1 MAENKYTKRRL
12 KLKQNLYKLLK
23 EREPDGIPKAHLWNI
38 YTSKV
43 EKVSAAFY
51 GTGKMHNLLGDF
63 GDMINEVMENGRPT
77 VRLVEG
83 YIPAGEDPPDV
94 QIDKI
99 SSSESEENHTQA
111 KEIKETA
118 KSTEGT
124 NSGGRSTEEVLYS
137 RAQSTSSSSTTSS
150 VQQPFHPLPTPSL
163 AYTYGQP
170 LIPTAGIP
178 ILQPTQQ
185 LGAVTSLMP
194 RQLMMGGIAR
204 PQLNTLQTNIS
215 AAVGQFLAQAK
226 QASSTEGRNPEEP
239 CVVSSSSESE
249 SESDSEESEDS
260 TVASN
265 QASKTQRKKDE
276 YKSKIEQT
284 RSVVKKNI
292 VSLLAHHPKGIK
304 KSEIWQNYYHQFKQQ
319 PNKIQ
324 VGVSQLTKVLDLFD
338 DVIEEVPDNNGIPYI
353 QLINRAP
360 SGRSQL
366 TPRSS
371 RTSTPVIDLTK
382 DEPSSS
388 RGSLVDLTRDQSSSG
403 YIPLLPSHPTPSI
416 RGHPGDFQV
425 QSAYSQLQQTP
436 GFVLPS
442 APSQD
447 SSLAVCQLVI
457 RPVSLRKFEQKE
469 THLPRVWNNDR
480 YGRFNKDQI
489 ENVAKECIEALAEA
503 DEHVSVERV
512 ESLMLQRLNRRNIA
526 ELGYWR
532 YANQIPCLFEH
543 NRLLCKINAYIQAFL
558 NTRSICTLHELKLC
572 MAEFAPDKDSF
583 AALQVGPLQRLPI
596 IYHNFKFPTDMADI
610 PEITTSDIFENL
622 RNYLNKYQRW
632 STKNELEPFMEYL
645 VETYRVE
652 NAYILGVRIRSL
664 PLALQVL
671 KKSQRDAAGTRRRVT
686 EDTKET
692 LKQEIEQVFHR
703 FKAVLINKRDGQ
715 GQIREHYLKIRPTE
729 ALKEIFD
736 KYRTLCSSVEAPANK
751 IERRTLTRFTDTINA
766 FLQAVTADSFGRNLF
781 HIAICS
787 SKTEIDTI
795 HRQFLTE
802 ATKPKEVP
810 VTVKKKPPPTK
821 DSIIKLLKTFLE
833 KCQNHGALT
842 LKHLDNI
849 EERITDHFEFE
860 SFMAMGYG
868 RFLEFLIQE
877 TKKELDDCGGT
888 SLGTGGGHGDAAGGY
903 LPSLTH
909 ILEFIHQCKQSNT
922 TQEEK
927 IQQALCHQ
935 FSVKEVK
942 QLGHGTSSR
951 LIGLADRPGK
961 HVSNQHCVVYEAA
974 VIPPESFEVKGQTG
988 ILGHQTKEA
997 ALACLNN
1004 CPLLENMADWSQW
1017 SLVFEPQ
1024 LGKLRD
1030 FIQKYGECQTWPVEG
1045 GSKIM
1050 NTDFIALERSP
1061 GQYLKLVSSSSPE
1074 KFCVA
1079 LRNRIARDVSGHL
1092 MSMVVQNKGVENTP
1106 VALLANHVREELF
1119 KMHGEASKDSVPGA
1133 PSSCQPA
1140 ETAVHFILECLS
1152 ILPVKTCS
1160 VLASQMFLDP
1170 LGQVIGQSKS
1180 KTMLLQSCV
1189 TLTQL
1194 SRLQQLGCLLGVAEW
1209 MDSIHARCQPMPSSL
1224 QEVAPEVAEEFFKD
1238 EPEVI
1243 EESEDEEDSSSYL
1256 SDVELETEV
1265 KGQEEDEMIVVDE
1278 CTEME
1283 DGDVTEDTKTK
1294 EASIDLTVKSEDTV
1308 IDLLSPENITEEA
1321 ASTVT
1326 KETDIEQTCRGIVNQ
1341 IRREEF
1347 GIGVE
1352 LNEDG
1357 QRLMRVQQERLGR
1370 SLDRL
1375 SKDLYSKDTHFVLEL
1390 IQNAD
1395 DNSYPDDLQKNNCPS
1410 VQFIMKP
1417 DGVVILNN
1425 ETGFQE
1431 KNIRALCDVGRS
1443 TKGKHKAGYIGQKGI
1458 GFKSVFRVTDEPEVH
1473 SNGFHIKFDV
1483 QSGPTGYILPH
1494 WVEEDKW
1501 QEGEGWMTKIVL
1513 PIKDSMKS
1521 QMRTLAARFHD
1532 IHPSLLLFLNR
1543 LRQITI
1549 ENRVEDVV
1557 QEIRRRDL
1565 GDNVVEIMENS
1576 KVERWLVVKKRLDA
1590 STISLQAKS
1599 GVEVESTE
1607 IALAFPLRPAGQKKD
1622 SKFVPPK
1629 QPVFAFLPLRSYGF
1643 RFIIQGDFDV
1653 PSSREDVD
1661 RDSSWNQWLR
1671 NELHVLFI
1679 EALEVFKNHADFSNV
1694 EAVTS
1699 FLQFVPVEDEII
1711 DFFRPVANQILQ
1723 KLRAKQCVPTQ
1734 PNSKGKCSWKIPSQT
1749 VTVKD
1754 PLVLEVVT
1762 PDLLKDTLN
1771 LFYLHRDVAAMLNS
1785 SLTLSLG
1792 IESLNTEHLLLIGK
1806 SMLQQWS
1813 ASQETTDTDESVLM
1827 TAKWMACVY
1836 RSLDEFSDNQSV
1848 YDTLRA
1854 MKIIPLASLQR
1865 QCTNDSTIFF
1875 PLSENT
1881 GSSQNDPMMILQQ
1894 DLNTIHPLLVSTAD
1908 SEVNSQ
1914 VQKLLLKIGVC
1925 QLSPREV
1932 ICQHIMPTLK
1942 SDAWKDKKENIL
1954 ISYIVY
1960 IKEQIE
1966 LDPSLLN
1973 VEELGMS
1980 AILKTNKGLQNP
1992 SQSPIHFP
2000 PVYKNNI
2007 DLQNVLPGY
2016 EWILLDPVYLRST
2029 RTLVELQKWRDF
2041 FIKIGVTDFIAVK
2054 QVKVE
2059 ISAENISST
2068 PWAPL
2073 QEVVG
2078 TVQEGS
2084 YIEDWS
2090 STELQE
2096 LIQKNSKMSTYPQQ
2110 MRTLCVL
2117 LAENWDRHFSKFTST
2132 SLYSKTGGRMR
2143 DMETS
2148 FSILLR
2154 TASWLPG
2161 SQTCLSVEN
2170 DAIIVSENLLM
2181 MQPSCLYLPLKE
2193 ITDLLAHSV
2202 IYISVQIPHNSSFG
2216 QFLQIKKSVGLQDLK
2231 KFLTD
2236 WGKRDSEQTPKI
2248 FITTKYHISNVY
2260 LWLSNQ
2266 LPPIE
2271 TQELLQNHPVI
2282 FVPDKP
2288 MPVRFGPGTGVMNQR
2303 SPEDLQ
2309 AGRMLNSKE
2318 VWWSD
2323 PTGLIMKH
2331 CEIIQDYH
2339 SELNKKAI
2347 LFDTYGQFPDLKMLF
2362 QNTGRISME
2371 PSMLEYGELLVLMG
2385 QVLSL
2390 SDKAVLSDALKLYM
2404 TIGGKLSPDGSQMAV
2419 QTRMNVLEIEI
2430 VALKKKLQGQK
2441 ILATTHSKWVGTEDH
2456 PMIAD
2461 NRELEKMFEKKDQV
2475 NFVVLED
2482 RSPQPKRGGTAVL
2495 DRNLG
2500 DKMMPFYDFC
2510 GVKKLSD
2517 CTDIQ
2522 VIPEMLEP
2530 CPELQLYVCRAVPL
2544 LQRFLYKLYP
2554 DIYQELQ
2561 NQNITQRLSS
2571 MQFFKVK
2578 SLEVRYSLNHTPDV
2592 FILRKEKCVQ
2602 TESTFYFHRDF
2613 TEYYQDINK
2622 EVAKLFSN
2630 SQDRCFKDLRA
2641 FLNEIITAL
2650 TKEPHTLEEIMDQND
2665 CEQLPV
2671 NEPVWSVPPPI
2682 FQVPVLAEPEEEF
2695 WPEEAAVSGEGR
2707 SDSKQTEE
2715 GDQGLKAWPPMSNT
2729 QGPAQNKVRKEKE
2742 DKPAESKVWPPP
2754 KAPDYVKSVR
2764 ELPSQFKVT
2773 DERKPSGGEE
2783 TSYSVKGDKSYGGGI
2798 TTHERTEGQSYNR
2811 QDGGE
2816 GSRQGSGEGR
2826 RLERQDSE
2834 GKGTKRKI
2842 SENETESSGDNKRTV
2857 PPGEEKEQG
2866 QEVSGYKGEGTTA
2879 PSSGS
2884 SKSEDTGTQPREITT
2899 AGEKF
2904 HHGEGQEHGN
2914 VESIRNEDGSVTH
2927 KPGGKRRHPTDSSQG
2942 SPRVPESKRI
2952 LMDHPAWTELASDYT
2967 YEELC
2972 QGSSLKA
2979 PPEIPLDLDQDES
2992 NLQEIGRWGEHL
3004 VHQYLLEQQE
3014 GDSDIIEVKWC
3025 NKEKEQGTPYD
3036 FELSRR
3042 TEDGVIKTFIEVK
3055 TTLTDDKDVFE
3066 ISSQQIQFAQEQRE
3080 NFHIYRVFNAGDLER
3095 VRLVRIDHLCL
3106 RLDQKQVRLWMMI

>member
-1 MAENKYTKRRL
+1 MAENKFTKRRQ

-38 YTSKV
+38 YSSKV
-43 EKVSAAFY
+43 EKISAAFY
-51 GTGKMHNLLGDF
+51 GTGKMHNLLADF
-63 GDMINEVMENGRPT
+63 GDMIYEVMEKGRPT
-77 VRLVEG
+77 IRLIEG

-111 KEIKETA
+111 KEVKKTMKTTE
-118 KSTEGT
+118 STS
-124 NSGGRSTEEVLYS
+124 SGGRSTDEALYS
-137 RAQSTSSSSTTSS
+137 RSQPASSPSVTPS
-150 VQQPFHPLPTPSL
+150 VQQLSLPLPTPSL
-163 AYTYGQP
+163 AYSIGQP
-170 LIPTAGIP
+170 LIAQASIP
-178 ILQPTQQ
+178 IIQPTQQ
-185 LGAVTSLMP
+185 LRAGPSLMP
-194 RQLMMGGIAR
+194 QPLMMGGIAR

-215 AAVGQFLAQAK
+215 AAVGQFLTQAK
-226 QASSTEGRNPEEP
+226 QSSFAVGRNPEEP

-249 SESDSEESEDS
+249 SESESEESEDS
-260 TVASN
+260 SI
-265 QASKTQRKKDE
+265 QASTVKMEKDE
-276 YKSKIEQT
+276 HKTKIEQT
-284 RSVVKKNI
+284 RSMVKKNI
-292 VSLLAHHPKGIK
+292 VSLLTHHPKGIK
-304 KSEIWQNYYHQFKQQ
+304 KSEIWRYYHQEFKQQ
-319 PNKIQ
+319 PNKVQ
-324 VGVSQLTKVLDLFD
+324 VGLSQLTKVLDLFT
-338 DVIEEVPDNNGIPYI
+338 DVIEEVQDNNGIPYI
-353 QLINRAP
+353 RLIKKAP

-366 TPRSS
+366 TPGSS
-371 RTSTPVIDLTK
+371 GSSTPVIDLTK
-382 DEPSSS
+382 DEPSST

-403 YIPLLPSHPTPSI
+403 FIPLLPSHPTPRI
-416 RGHPGDFQV
+416 RGHPGDFQM

-436 GFVLPS
+436 AFVLPS

-457 RPVSLRKFEQKE
+457 RPISLRKFEEKE

-480 YGRFNKDQI
+480 YGRFSKDQI

-503 DEHVSVERV
+503 EEHVSVERV
-512 ESLMLQRLNRRNIA
+512 ESLMLQRLGRRTIG
-526 ELGYWR
+526 ELGHWR

-543 NRLLCKINAYIQAFL
+543 NRMLCKINAYIQAFL
-558 NTRSICTLHELKLC
+558 NTRSICTLHELKMC

-596 IYHNFKFPTDMADI
+596 IYNNFKFPTDMADI

-632 STKNELEPFMEYL
+632 NTKLELEHFMEYL

-664 PLALQVL
+664 PLAMQVL
-671 KKSQRDAAGTRRRVT
+671 KKSQRDAAGTRRKVT

-703 FKAVLINKRDGQ
+703 FRAVLMNKRDGQ

-751 IERRTLTRFTDTINA
+751 AEKRTFTRFTEAINA
-766 FLQAVTADSFGRNLF
+766 FLQAVTTDSFGRNLF
-781 HIAICS
+781 HIAICIS
-787 SKTEIDTI
+787 RTEVETI

-802 ATKPKEVP
+802 ATTKPKEVP

-821 DSIIKLLKTFLE
+821 ESIIKLLKTFLD

-842 LKHLDNI
+842 LKHLDHI

-860 SFMAMGYG
+860 SFLAMGYG

-877 TKKELDDCGGT
+877 TKQELDDCGGT
-888 SLGTGGGHGDAAGGY
+888 SLGTGGGHGDVAGGY

-922 TQEEK
+922 SQEEK

-1030 FIQKYGECQTWPVEG
+1030 FIQKYGECQSWPVEG

-1050 NTDFIALERSP
+1050 NTDFIALESSP
-1061 GQYLKLVSSSSPE
+1061 GQYLKLLSSSSPE

-1079 LRNRIARDVSGHL
+1079 LHNRIARDVSGHL
-1092 MSMVVQNKGVENTP
+1092 MSMVIQNKGVENTP

-1119 KMHGEASKDSVPGA
+1119 KMHGEASKDNVPGA

-1140 ETAVHFILECLS
+1140 ETAVHFVLDCLS

-1209 MDSIHARCQPMPSSL
+1209 MDSIQVRCQPMPSSL

-1238 EPEVI
+1238 EPEII
-1243 EESEDEEDSSSYL
+1243 EDSEGEEDSSSTSYL

-1265 KGQEEDEMIVVDE
+1265 KVQEEEEMIVVDE
-1278 CTEME
+1278 CTEIE
-1283 DGDVTEDTKTK
+1283 DDVKEDAQMN

-1308 IDLLSPENITEEA
+1308 IDLLSPDNNMEEA

-1326 KETDIEQTCRGIVNQ
+1326 VETDVEQTCQGIVNQ

-1357 QRLMRVQQERLGR
+1357 QKLMRVQQERLGR

-1395 DNSYPDDLQKNNCPS
+1395 DNSYPEDLQKNTCPS
-1410 VQFIMKP
+1410 VQFIMRP

-1501 QEGEGWMTKIVL
+1501 EEGEGWMTKIVL

-1549 ENRVEDVV
+1549 ENRVEDVI

-1565 GDNVVEIMENS
+1565 GDNVVEIVENS
-1576 KVERWLVVKKRLDA
+1576 KVDRWLVVKKRLDA

-1679 EALEVFKNHADFSNV
+1679 EALEAFKNHADFSNV

-1806 SMLQQWS
+1806 SLLQQWS
-1813 ASQETTDTDESVLM
+1813 ASQETTDTDGNVLM

-1836 RSLDEFSDNQSV
+1836 RSLDEFSDNQAV

-1854 MKIIPLASLQR
+1854 MKIIPLATNQR
-1865 QCTNDSTIFF
+1865 QCTGDSTIFF

-1881 GSSQNDPMMILQQ
+1881 GFSQNDPMMILQQ

-1925 QLSPREV
+1925 QLSPKEV
-1932 ICQHIMPTLK
+1932 ICQHIMPILK
-1942 SDAWKDKKENIL
+1942 SNSWKDKRNDIL
-1954 ISYIVY
+1954 ISYIIY

-1966 LDPSLLN
+1966 LDPSLIN

-1992 SQSPIHFP
+1992 SQSSIHFP

-2007 DLQNVLPGY
+2007 NLQDVLPGY
-2016 EWILLDPVYLRST
+2016 DWILLDPVYLRNT
-2029 RTLVELQKWRDF
+2029 RNPIEIQKWRDF
-2041 FIKIGVTDFIAVK
+2041 FIKIWVTDFIAVK

-2059 ISAENISST
+2059 ISAEDISST

-2073 QEVVG
+2073 KEVLDPI
-2078 TVQEGS
+2078 QDGS

-2096 LIQKNSKMSTYPQQ
+2096 LIQNNSKMSSYPQQ
-2110 MRTLCVL
+2110 MSTLCVL

-2132 SLYSKTGGRMR
+2132 SLYNKCGGRMR

-2154 TASWLPG
+2154 TSSWLPG
-2161 SQTCLSVEN
+2161 SQTCMSVEN
-2170 DAIIVSENLLM
+2170 EDIIVSEKVVM
-2181 MQPSCLYLPLKE
+2181 MQPSCLYLPLKD

-2202 IYISVQIPHNSSFG
+2202 IYINVQIPPKSSFG
-2216 QFLQIKKSVGLQDLK
+2216 QFLRIKQSVRLQDLK
-2231 KFLTD
+2231 KFLID
-2236 WGKRDSEQTPKI
+2236 WGKRDLEQTPKI

-2288 MPVRFGPGTGVMNQR
+2288 MPVRFGPGSGFMNQR
-2303 SPEDLQ
+2303 SLEGLQ

-2323 PTGLIMKH
+2323 PTGLIVKH
-2331 CEIIQDYH
+2331 GEIIQDYH

-2347 LFDTYGQFPDLKMLF
+2347 LFDTYGQFHDLKMLF
-2362 QNTGRISME
+2362 QNAGRISME

-2390 SDKAVLSDALKLYM
+2390 SDKSVLSDALKLYL
-2404 TIGGKLSPDGSQMAV
+2404 TIGGKLRPDGSQLTG
-2419 QTRMNVLEIEI
+2419 QTRMNVMEIEK
-2430 VALKKKLQGQK
+2430 VALKKKLEGQK
-2441 ILATTHSKWVGTEDH
+2441 ILATTRNKWVGTKEH
-2456 PMIAD
+2456 PMIAE

-2500 DKMMPFYDFC
+2500 DKLMPFYDFC

-2517 CTDIQ
+2517 CTVVQ
-2522 VIPEMLEP
+2522 EIPEMLEP
-2530 CPELQLYVCRAVPL
+2530 CSELQLYVFRAVPV
-2544 LQRFLYKLYP
+2544 LQRFLYKFYP

-2561 NQNITQRLSS
+2561 NQNISQRLSS

-2592 FILRKEKCVQ
+2592 FVLRKEKCVQ
-2602 TESTFYFHRDF
+2602 TESTFYFHRDY
-2613 TEYYQDINK
+2613 TECYPDINK
-2622 EVAKLFSN
+2622 EIAKLFSN
-2630 SQDRCFKDLRA
+2630 SDDRCSKDLRA
-2641 FLNEIITAL
+2641 FLNELITAL
-2650 TKEPHTLEEIMDQND
+2650 TKEPHTLEEIMEQSD
-2665 CEQLPV
+2665 CEQLPA
-2671 NEPVWSVPPPI
+2671 NEPVWSVPPPV
-2682 FQVPVLAEPEEEF
+2682 FQVPVPIEPEEDEL
-2695 WPEEAAVSGEGR
+2695 WPEEAVSGEKR
-2707 SDSKQTEE
+2707 SDVNQTEE
-2715 GDQGLKAWPPMSNT
+2715 GDQGLKAWPPVSNI
-2729 QGPAQNKVRKEKE
+2729 QGPVQNKVRKEKE
-2742 DKPAESKVWPPP
+2742 DKPADSKVWPPP
-2754 KAPDYVKSVR
+2754 KAPDYVKSVK

-2773 DERKPSGGEE
+2773 DERKPSSGEE
-2783 TSYSVKGDKSYGGGI
+2783 TETVKGDKSYGGGI
-2798 TTHERTEGQSYNR
+2798 MVHERTEEQSYNR

-2816 GSRQGSGEGR
+2816 GSRQGSGEGSK
-2826 RLERQDSE
+2826 LSRQDSE

-2842 SENETESSGDNKRTV
+2842 SENEAESSGENKRPV

-2866 QEVSGYKGEGTTA
+2866 WEVSGFKAEGSLQTTV

-2884 SKSEDTGTQPREITT
+2884 SKAKDTGIQPRETT
-2899 AGEKF
+2899 GEKV

-2914 VESIRNEDGSVTH
+2914 MENIRNEDSSVTH

-2972 QGSSLKA
+2972 QGSNLKA
-2979 PPEIPLDLDQDES
+2979 TPEIPLDLDLDES

-3014 GDSDIIEVKWC
+3014 GDRDIIEVKWC
-3025 NKEKEQGTPYD
+3025 NKENEQGTPYD
-3036 FELSRR
+3036 FELSRQ
-3042 TEDGVIKTFIEVK
+3042 TEDGVVKTFIEVK

-3080 NFHIYRVFNAGDLER
+3080 NFHIYRVFNAGDVER
-3095 VRLVRIDHLCL
+3095 VRLVRIDNLCL